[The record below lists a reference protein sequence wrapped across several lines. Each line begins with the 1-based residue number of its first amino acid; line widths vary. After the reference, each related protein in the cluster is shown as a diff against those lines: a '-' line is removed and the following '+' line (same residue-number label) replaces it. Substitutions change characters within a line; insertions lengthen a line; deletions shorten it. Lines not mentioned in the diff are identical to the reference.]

1 MLRKIRITLALIFA
15 AGITLLFCG
24 IGSEWWGW
32 MAGLQFLPSCL
43 ALNFGAI
50 AIILLLTFV
59 FGRLYCSV
67 ICPLGVYQDLVVF
80 LRRSYG
86 RIADRR
92 RAARLR
98 AMKDKGLKPAAV
110 KPSAA
115 KVFGYRKEHTVVRYA
130 VLAFA
135 LVCAFTSLQF
145 LLALIAP
152 YSAYGRMIHAAAGL
166 FGADGVGAPLAIT
179 AAVTFAVIT
188 FLAWKRGRAYC
199 NTICP
204 VGTTLSLVSRFS
216 LFRPV
221 IDESKCIACGRC
233 YKRCK
238 ASCIDGQAHK
248 IDYSRCLVCFDCLD
262 NCTEGALKYRFV
274 GLRGAGMGPV
284 SGNASGKGG
293 SPNRPGGTK
302 GPAHGDG
309 TGSGK
314 AAEGATG
321 SPDRGSAGTG
331 SGRAG
336 SNASAAPTAS
346 GKSDAARPDNS
357 RTDSGKSDAG
367 RPDNSSTDSGKSGSA
382 KDLPADSSRRAFLTT
397 AAVAGAALTLGAQN
411 KRLDGGL
418 APVTDKQAPARSE
431 RLIPPGALSVR
442 NFYDRCTACQL
453 CVSNCPGG
461 VLRPSTDLGH
471 FLQPQMGYEN
481 GYCRPECTKCGEL
494 CPAGAISPISREE
507 KTTVK
512 IGTARVDLE
521 LCFAA
526 NGKENCGNCARH
538 CPSGAIRMVDRHSD
552 GRRIPVASE
561 EQCTGCGACE
571 FLCPSRPISAITVD
585 GLSIHR
591 TKTR

>member
-1 MLRKIRITLALIFA
+1 MLRKIRIALALVFA

-50 AIILLLTFV
+50 ALILLLTFV

-67 ICPLGVYQDLVVF
+67 ICPLGVYQDIVVF

-92 RAARLR
+92 RAAKLK
-98 AMKDKGLKPAAV
+98 AMKDKGLKPTSV

-115 KVFGYRKEHTVVRYA
+115 KVYGYKKEHKAVRYA

-166 FGADGVGAPLAIT
+166 FGADGVGTPLAIT

-238 ASCIDGQAHK
+238 AGCIDGQAHR

-274 GLRGAGMGPV
+274 GLRGAGMGPI
-284 SGNASGKGG
+284 SGSAPGKGG
-293 SPNRPGGTK
+293 TPDKPGK
-302 GPAHGDG
+302 GGAKDPAHRDG

-314 AAEGATG
+314 SAEGATG
-321 SPDRGSAGTG
+321 SPDRGSAVTG

-336 SNASAAPTAS
+336 SSASAA
-346 GKSDAARPDNS
+346 
-357 RTDSGKSDAG
+357 
-367 RPDNSSTDSGKSGSA
+367 
-382 KDLPADSSRRAFLTT
+382 PADSSRRAFLTT

-418 APVTDKQAPARSE
+418 APVIDKQAPARSE
-431 RLIPPGALSVR
+431 RLVPPGALSVR
-442 NFYDRCTACQL
+442 SFYDRCTACQL

-512 IGTARVDLE
+512 IGTARVDFE

-552 GRRIPVASE
+552 GRRIPVVSE